1 MKKVLI
7 VTIQENKNYGNRLQ
21 NYALQ
26 FILEQMGYQVE
37 NLMPKKENMPSLF
50 QRLKHFLRRVLF
62 LFGLKKYGASISHY
76 HRRTRL
82 IAFTNEHIHG
92 KRYIDR
98 GRLSE
103 TDWSDLAWAVAGS
116 DQIWHN
122 WNWKEIPNELL
133 FYYLDFIE
141 ETKRISYAPSFGFSA
156 FPEEDIEE
164 HRRGLMGM
172 RALSCR
178 EQEGCDLIYEL
189 TGRTAQK
196 VLDPT
201 LLLSAEKW
209 AAIEKKPRFR
219 TPENYLLLF
228 FLGEKTDEYRM
239 EIKRIADLRGLTVLD
254 VTDANDPKHFGISPN
269 EFIWLIHHADTVCTD
284 SFHASVFSITF
295 ERNLRVFKRKQAMF
309 EDMFGRLRDLLEP
322 LGLLSL
328 VYGVGDRIDTALSSE
343 ANAFL
348 SEERKRSIRYLEESL
363 NS

>member
-7 VTIQENKNYGNRLQ
+7 VTIQVNKNYGNRLQ

-37 NLMPKKENMPSLF
+37 NLMPKREDVPSLF
-50 QRLKHFLRRVLF
+50 QQLKHFLKRVLF

-92 KRYIDR
+92 KRYLDR
-98 GRLSE
+98 GQLAD

-133 FYYLDFIE
+133 YYYLDFIE
-141 ETKRISYAPSFGFSA
+141 ESKRVSYAPSFGFSVT
-156 FPEEDIEE
+156 
-164 HRRGLMGM
+164 
-172 RALSCR
+172 
-178 EQEGCDLIYEL
+178 YEL

-239 EIKRIADLRGLTVLD
+239 EIQRIADLRGLPVLD

-269 EFIWLIHHADTVCTD
+269 EFIWLVHHADTVCTD

-295 ERNLRVFKRKQAMF
+295 ERNLRVFKRKQARF

-328 VYGVGDRIDTALSSE
+328 VYGVGDRIDTVLSSE
-343 ANAFL
+343 ANAYL
-348 SEERKRSIRYLEESL
+348 AEERKRSIRYLEESL
-363 NS
+363 NP